1 MLSLIKYSFNP
12 LIIASLA
19 LMILALSVSEFFSAD
34 SSVCFMES
42 GISFMSASPCHA
54 SLFLAAIYAAF
65 FYFYR
70 RLKTAEEKTYTLLIA
85 SEEKFRLM
93 IENTPVGVC
102 IIDEYGMF
110 EYVNT
115 AFTELYEYEH
125 DELIGNHITVIILEN
140 LYELALKNY
149 NDFINSNI
157 PLSHEWSAST
167 KSGKKLTVLVNSAK
181 TSDITGRQK
190 SILFIV
196 DITGRQ
202 KMEQELI
209 KSREILKTARDAAE
223 SLNRQKSRFLASVS
237 HDIRTPLNS
246 VIGFSELLE
255 QSQLSEAQKEMV
267 RCVKNSGSDL
277 LALINDILDLSKIEA
292 GKFEIEN
299 AEFDIREVF
308 NNAIK
313 SIFPQAQK
321 KGLNFAVM
329 IDENITKYIV
339 SDSHRYKQVLN
350 NLLSNAVKFCESGEI
365 KAELKIVSESA
376 SYYMVRTRITD
387 SGIGIE
393 PQMLEKLFEPFVQCG
408 HSVSQKYGGTGLG
421 LAISNQIVKLLG
433 GEQIKVESEIG
444 RGSRFYFDLN
454 VKTSSNI
461 RAVDIDSGGSKSD
474 NQYSR
479 WSESRFKPPALN
491 ILAADDSEINIKL
504 IKTILE
510 GEGHTLVTAE
520 NGREAVEFGVNAS
533 FDLILMDINMPELNG
548 YQAASELRR
557 LGIKAPIIAITAAA
571 MEEEI
576 AECKKNGMNDVITKP
591 IRYDAFID
599 KINEYAFKIKSAQ
612 KKVSSL
618 SGFAGAGRSG
628 GAKIFDGDFLMS
640 NTCGRKDIA
649 AELLSIFC
657 ETCEKEL
664 LLTGALIETNDFGQ
678 IRLCAHKIK
687 GSALNV
693 GANILAATAAEFE
706 AAVKSSAAD
715 ETGRLYLCLKS
726 DYEKFKN
733 IVKNEKI

>member
-1 MLSLIKYSFNP
+1 
-12 LIIASLA
+12 
-19 LMILALSVSEFFSAD
+19 MILALSVSEFFNAD

-42 GISFMSASPCHA
+42 GISFISASPCHA
-54 SLFLAAIYAAF
+54 SLFIAAIYAAF

-70 RLKTAEEKTYTLLIA
+70 RLKTAEEKAYTLLLA

-157 PLSHEWSAST
+157 PLSREWSAST

-181 TSDITGRQK
+181 MSDITGRQK

-196 DITGRQ
+196 DITVRQ

-313 SIFPQAQK
+313 SI
-321 KGLNFAVM
+321 
-329 IDENITKYIV
+329 
-339 SDSHRYKQVLN
+339 
-350 NLLSNAVKFCESGEI
+350 
-365 KAELKIVSESA
+365 LKSRSFI
-376 SYYMVRTRITD
+376 
-387 SGIGIE
+387 
-393 PQMLEKLFEPFVQCG
+393 
-408 HSVSQKYGGTGLG
+408 
-421 LAISNQIVKLLG
+421 
-433 GEQIKVESEIG
+433 
-444 RGSRFYFDLN
+444 SRF
-454 VKTSSNI
+454 
-461 RAVDIDSGGSKSD
+461 
-474 NQYSR
+474 
-479 WSESRFKPPALN
+479 
-491 ILAADDSEINIKL
+491 
-504 IKTILE
+504 
-510 GEGHTLVTAE
+510 
-520 NGREAVEFGVNAS
+520 
-533 FDLILMDINMPELNG
+533 
-548 YQAASELRR
+548 
-557 LGIKAPIIAITAAA
+557 
-571 MEEEI
+571 
-576 AECKKNGMNDVITKP
+576 
-591 IRYDAFID
+591 
-599 KINEYAFKIKSAQ
+599 
-612 KKVSSL
+612 
-618 SGFAGAGRSG
+618 
-628 GAKIFDGDFLMS
+628 
-640 NTCGRKDIA
+640 
-649 AELLSIFC
+649 
-657 ETCEKEL
+657 
-664 LLTGALIETNDFGQ
+664 
-678 IRLCAHKIK
+678 
-687 GSALNV
+687 
-693 GANILAATAAEFE
+693 
-706 AAVKSSAAD
+706 
-715 ETGRLYLCLKS
+715 
-726 DYEKFKN
+726 
-733 IVKNEKI
+733 